1 MPYTH
6 RRRSTMLT
14 VLVILAVLALLCA
27 VASFATAR
35 VPLGVAV
42 ILLCVISLLQVLPV
56 AR

>member
-1 MPYTH
+1 
-6 RRRSTMLT
+6 MLT